1 VIKRSGWPGV
11 SILLSLLCLLG
22 PAVGAGYQAPKPPAS
37 GQQNA
42 PGAGGAAQQSGP
54 QNTTRAG
61 GSAQQPQQPQNKQ
74 EKIGVLTVRL
84 PVVVKDN
91 KKFVA
96 GLKEGNFRVFEDGKP
111 QRIEGFQAPS
121 QLPIDVAILM
131 DTSES
136 VKLKLPFEKDAAED
150 FVSQIS
156 TYRRKDLVLF
166 ATFDSQVEL
175 HQDFTSAEEPLIRAI
190 RKVRAG
196 GYTRM
201 YDGVYRVI
209 EEKLANLT
217 GTDARRVIV
226 ILSDGADT
234 ASDHSLRDAIEM
246 AERYDVTIFGI
257 STKNFTGITS
267 GTVENA
273 DDRELRR
280 LCEETGGQLFLP
292 SEKAELFRAFTQVAN
307 DLRAEYVL
315 FYTPDNQEHT
325 GKRRAIKVKL
335 ADANGHLFHKQ
346 GYTY

>member
-1 VIKRSGWPGV
+1 VIKRSTLPRA
-11 SILLSLLCLLG
+11 SIGLSLCCVFGLAIAG
-22 PAVGAGYQAPKPPAS
+22 SGSQPAIPLAGQTQSNTAERS
-37 GQQNA
+37 R
-42 PGAGGAAQQSGP
+42 PG
-54 QNTTRAG
+54 
-61 GSAQQPQQPQNKQ
+61 PQQPKPQTKQ
-74 EKIGVLTVRL
+74 DKTQIGVLTVRL
-84 PVVVKDN
+84 PIVVKEKN
-91 KKFVA
+91 KFVP
-96 GLKEGNFRVFEDGKP
+96 GLKENNFRVFEDGKP
-111 QRIEGFQAPS
+111 QRIEAFQAPS

-150 FVSQIS
+150 FVSSIA
-156 TYRRKDLVLF
+156 TYKRKDLVLF
-166 ATFDSQVEL
+166 ATFDSNVEL
-175 HQDFTSAEEPLIRAI
+175 HQDFTDSEEPLVRAI
-190 RKVRAG
+190 KKVKAG

-201 YDGVYRVI
+201 YDAVYRVI
-209 EEKLANLT
+209 EEKMANIQ

-234 ASDHSLRDAIEM
+234 ASDHSLKDAMEM
-246 AERYDVTIFGI
+246 AERFDVTIFGI

-267 GTVENA
+267 GTVESP

-325 GKRRAIKVKL
+325 RKRRAISVKL
-335 ADANGHLFHKQ
+335 VDSKGHLFHKQ

>member
-1 VIKRSGWPGV
+1 MVGIPAAGDGAQPRP
-11 SILLSLLCLLG
+11 G
-22 PAVGAGYQAPKPPAS
+22 PA
-37 GQQNA
+37 GQQVSKQ
-42 PGAGGAAQQSGP
+42 AGSTASGP
-54 QNTTRAG
+54 Q
-61 GSAQQPQQPQNKQ
+61 QQKPQVKQDNKTQ
-74 EKIGVLTVRL
+74 IGVLTVRL
-84 PVVVKDN
+84 PIVVKEKN
-91 KKFVA
+91 KFVE
-96 GLKEGNFRVFEDGKP
+96 GLKEANFRVFEDNRA

-150 FVSQIS
+150 FVSDIA
-156 TYRRKDLVLF
+156 THKRKDHVLF
-166 ATFDSQVEL
+166 ATFDSNVEL
-175 HQDFTSAEEPLIRAI
+175 HQDFTDAEEPLVRAI
-190 RKVRAG
+190 RQVKAG

-201 YDGVYRVI
+201 YDAVYRVI
-209 EEKLANLT
+209 EEKMAGIQ

-234 ASDHSLRDAIEM
+234 ASDHTLKDAIEM
-246 AERYDVTIFGI
+246 AERYDVTVFGI

-267 GTVENA
+267 GMVESP

-292 SEKAELFRAFTQVAN
+292 SEKKELFKAFSQVAS
-307 DLRAEYVL
+307 DLRAEYVV

-325 GKRRAIKVKL
+325 GKRRAIRVKL
-335 ADANGHLFHKQ
+335 MDAAGHLYHKQ

>member
-1 VIKRSGWPGV
+1 MNKRSIVFGTAFAF
-11 SILLSLLCLLG
+11 SLCFL
-22 PAVGAGYQAPKPPAS
+22 VGAGVRGSSGSGTAPAR
-37 GQQNA
+37 QQSSKSDSTR
-42 PGAGGAAQQSGP
+42 PAAQQPRP
-54 QNTTRAG
+54 QA
-61 GSAQQPQQPQNKQ
+61 KQ
-74 EKIGVLTVRL
+74 DKTQIGILTVRL
-84 PVVVKDN
+84 PIAVKEKN
-91 KKFVA
+91 KFVE
-96 GLKEGNFRVFEDGKP
+96 GLREANFQVFEDGKP

-150 FVSQIS
+150 FVSSIA
-156 TYRRKDLVLF
+156 THRRKDHVLF
-166 ATFDSQVEL
+166 ATFDSTVEL
-175 HQDFTSAEEPLIRAI
+175 HQDFTDSEEPLVRAI
-190 RKVRAG
+190 RKVKAG

-201 YDGVYRVI
+201 YDAVYRVI
-209 EEKLANLT
+209 EEKMANIQ
-217 GTDARRVIV
+217 GTEARRVIV
-226 ILSDGADT
+226 ILSDGSDT
-234 ASDHSLRDAIEM
+234 ASDRSLKEAIEM

-267 GTVENA
+267 GTVESA

-292 SEKAELFRAFTQVAN
+292 SEKKELFRAFTQVAN
-307 DLRAEYVL
+307 DLRAEYVV

-335 ADANGHLFHKQ
+335 VNASGHLYHKQ

>member
-1 VIKRSGWPGV
+1 LLGASLALSLCYLVGLPVAESGTQSKAPPAGQQSNQTAKPGV
-11 SILLSLLCLLG
+11 
-22 PAVGAGYQAPKPPAS
+22 
-37 GQQNA
+37 QQ
-42 PGAGGAAQQSGP
+42 PGAQAKGDKTQ
-54 QNTTRAG
+54 
-61 GSAQQPQQPQNKQ
+61 
-74 EKIGVLTVRL
+74 IGILTVRL
-84 PVVVKDN
+84 PIVAKEKN
-91 KKFVA
+91 KFLA
-96 GLKEGNFRVFEDGKP
+96 GLKETNFRVFEDGKP

-150 FVSQIS
+150 FVSDS
-156 TYRRKDLVLF
+156 LGTHRRKDHVLF
-166 ATFDSQVEL
+166 ATFDSTVEL
-175 HQDFTSAEEPLIRAI
+175 HQDFTDSEEPLVRAI
-190 RKVRAG
+190 KKVKAG

-201 YDGVYRVI
+201 YDAVYRVI
-209 EEKLANLT
+209 EEKMANIQ

-234 ASDHSLRDAIEM
+234 ASDHTLKEALEM
-246 AERYDVTIFGI
+246 AERYDVTVFGI

-267 GTVENA
+267 GTVESP

-292 SEKAELFRAFTQVAN
+292 SEKKELFKAFNQVAT

-315 FYTPDNQEHT
+315 FYTPDNQDHT

-335 ADANGHLFHKQ
+335 VDASGHLYHKQ